1 MIQSFACPLCY
12 SQDTETLFIEGNI
25 RHNDCL
31 RCSHK
36 WDSFGTPV
44 DIFNTHPPTHF
55 AETGEEI

>member
-1 MIQSFACPLCY
+1 MMPSFACPRCY

-31 RCSHK
+31 TCDHK
-36 WDSFGTPV
+36 WDSYQPPADV
-44 DIFNTHPPTHF
+44 INTHPPTHF